1 MLCPLAERRLQ
12 QVVQN
17 DKDVYTLYS
26 SPHGALIATQS
37 RFDKQLAY
45 YVFVPSR
52 SANCNVAIAR
62 GYLVPSGFRPLTE
75 R

>member
-26 SPHGALIATQS
+26 SPHGALIATAEVLKYEQVLKAFS
-37 RFDKQLAY
+37 SPHGALIAT
-45 YVFVPSR
+45 R
-52 SANCNVAIAR
+52 S
-62 GYLVPSGFRPLTE
+62 
-75 R
+75 